1 MLVNKTRLRARYA
14 ETDQMGFVYYA
25 NYFVWMEVARVE
37 YCRALGFEYSAMERD
52 AGALLAVTEA
62 QCRYRA
68 PARFDDEVLIRC
80 DCIDSRSR
88 TIRFRYEMRREG
100 DQALLATGET
110 LHTVINREG
119 RTIRLPAAYREYFPL
134 TGPA

>member
-1 MLVNKTRLRARYA
+1 MLVNQTRLRARYA

-52 AGALLAVTEA
+52 AGALLAVSEA
-62 QCRYRA
+62 QCRFRA
-68 PARFDDEVLIRC
+68 PARFDDEVLISC
-80 DCIDSRSR
+80 ECVESRSR
-88 TIRFRYEMRREG
+88 AIRFHYEMQRER
-100 DQALLATGET
+100 DQALLASGET
-110 LHTVINREG
+110 LHTVINHEG
-119 RTIRLPAAYREYFPL
+119 RSIRLPAAYRRYFPL